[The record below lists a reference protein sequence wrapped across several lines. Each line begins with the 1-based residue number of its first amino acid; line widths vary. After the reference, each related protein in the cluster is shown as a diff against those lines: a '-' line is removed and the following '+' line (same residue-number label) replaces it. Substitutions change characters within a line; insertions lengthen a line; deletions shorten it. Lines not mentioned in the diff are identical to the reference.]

1 MSLNIYRLI
10 VSYPEFHNADSY
22 FSILKNLFF
31 TSGSI
36 KKTINYVPIA
46 SNLVIESRLAP
57 FQVALS
63 IEFREGCSLLSEFF
77 VAEDTVEGDIVSSV
91 SEETTIVE
99 ERIYSFLSVGHRFI
113 TRPKIKN
120 APKRHAVT
128 SQNPSIW
135 HWIIRD

>member
-1 MSLNIYRLI
+1 MDKFRPVHSQLLL
-10 VSYPEFHNADSY
+10 
-22 FSILKNLFF
+22 LKNLFF

-36 KKTINYVPIA
+36 KKTINYVLIA

-63 IEFREGCSLLSEFF
+63 IEFRGRCSLLSEFF
-77 VAEDTVEGDIVSSV
+77 VVDDIVKGDFVSSV
-91 SEETTIVE
+91 SEEKTVVE
-99 ERIYSFLSVGHRFI
+99 KRIYSFLSVGHRFI

-120 APKRHAVT
+120 APKRYAVT